1 MRLRHLLLVGLV
13 LPIIVLAGC
22 GGGGSGGGATL
33 RVGLVG
39 MTGGLNPFGGLQAEY
54 ATFANIYPRLV
65 SEDPRT
71 LAHVP
76 YLATSWRVSGG
87 GRVWTFQLRRDAKWS
102 DGAPLTARDVAFTFN
117 TIVKYS
123 QGPTA
128 NYSEYVTFLQ
138 SATATAP
145 STVVLRYS
153 KPVATVLSQ
162 AGGVLILPEH
172 VWGRFASGDGK
183 ALDSFTNL
191 PASGRLVVSGGPF
204 MITEQKTNAFEAF
217 VRNPH
222 FFGSKPTIGGFGIKY
237 FGSPDDAVTALKTGD
252 IDVLLGGR
260 SLASGG
266 VPATVVQPL
275 RSGGFQVATPGAI
288 DFDGLLINPSAG
300 KQGHRELLDPA
311 VRKAFEYALDRN
323 SVVRVV
329 YSGLARPGSTI
340 VPPAIGKWHDSQI
353 APLPFDPVKA
363 NQLLDQAGFRRG
375 PGGVRTAKGQP
386 MAYEVL
392 IQPTQERE
400 FEIIQAGFSKIGV
413 KLTARA
419 LDTKAQFQAIT
430 GSDMKYRGYD
440 LALRTWTS
448 GGYDPD
454 FGLSGFTCFSRGLY
468 NPSGYCDPAYDK
480 LYAEQKVAPE
490 QQRVSLVDQMQKMVY
505 DSRAFVVISYPDLLD
520 AWSRRWSGFVETP
533 AGLVSFLSAVTLT
546 SAHRSG

>member
-1 MRLRHLLLVGLV
+1 MRLRHLLRAGLL
-13 LPIIVLAGC
+13 LPIIALAGC
-22 GGGGSGGGATL
+22 GGGSSGGATV
-33 RVGLVG
+33 RMGVIG
-39 MTGGLNPFGGLQAEY
+39 MTGTLNPFGGLQGEY

-65 SEDPRT
+65 QEDPRT
-71 LAHVP
+71 LAHEP
-76 YLATSWRVSGG
+76 FLATGWKVSEG
-87 GRVWTFQLRRDAKWS
+87 GRVWTFQLRRHAEWS
-102 DGAPLTARDVAFTFN
+102 DGTALTARDVAFTFN

-123 QGPTA
+123 HGATA

-138 SATATAP
+138 SATATDP
-145 STVVLRYS
+145 TTVVLRYS

-172 VWGRFASGDGK
+172 VWGRYATGDGK
-183 ALDSFTNL
+183 ALRSFTNL
-191 PASGRLVVSGGPF
+191 PASGHPVVSGGPF
-204 MITEQKTNAFEAF
+204 MITEQKANEFEAF

-266 VPATVVQPL
+266 VPSTAAQAL
-275 RSGGFQVATPGAI
+275 HSAGFQVATPGAI
-288 DFDGLLINPSAG
+288 DFDGLLINPSAD
-300 KQGHRELLDPA
+300 KQSHRELLDPA

-340 VPPAIGKWHDSQI
+340 VPPAIGKWHDSQTS
-353 APLPFDPVKA
+353 PLPFDPAKA
-363 NQLLDQAGFRRG
+363 NQLLDQAGFKRG
-375 PGGVRTAKGQP
+375 PGGVRTTKGRP

-392 IQPTQERE
+392 IQPSQERE
-400 FEIIQAGFSKIGV
+400 FQIIQAGFDKIGV

-454 FGLSGFTCFSRGLY
+454 FGLSGFTCFSRGLF

-490 QQRVSLVDQMQKMVY
+490 QQRVSLIDQMQKLVY
-505 DSRAFVVISYPDLLD
+505 DSRAFVVITYPDHLD
-520 AWSRRWSGFVETP
+520 AWSKRWRGFVETP
-533 AGLVSFLSAVTLT
+533 NGLFSILSAATLT